1 MEKQKTLS
9 AQSLFRRLMLSF
21 FFLLASTLAFAQTEV
36 SGTIVD
42 NTGEP
47 IIGATI
53 MEKGTSNGTISDIDG
68 NFHLKTASGAT
79 LIISYIGFETQ
90 ELPAQAGMNI
100 TMSDNAKELTE
111 VVVTGYQVQRKADL
125 TGAVSVMDM
134 KGPISESD
142 PNMLNSMQGK
152 LAGVDIVT
160 DAAPGGGSS
169 TIRVR
174 GMSTVN
180 ACDPL
185 YVIDGVATN
194 ENLNSLNSADI
205 ESIQVLK
212 DASSASIYGS
222 RAANGVIII
231 TTKKGKDGKM
241 AINLN
246 YNAALQTV
254 ARSYDMLS
262 AAQWGQAYWQACAN
276 DGIAPVGAA
285 SLYGTGDV
293 PQLVSSVNGVN
304 TADTDWQKEVYSAA
318 WTQNLS
324 ASISNASEKGSYLL
338 SANYINQN
346 GLMTNTFY
354 KRISARV
361 NSTYNFNKYIRVGE
375 NLMIAKWDNRGAD
388 TNGDRGIPYTAM
400 RQHPAI
406 PVFSAPGVYTD
417 PVAMLGSDI
426 ENPVQTLYNMR
437 DNQNSSWRI
446 FGNGYLEI
454 MPVKGLT
461 LKSNIGVEHVQFLNK
476 TLTRNV
482 RPSDDTA
489 NRAVSSG
496 YGQGDTWTW
505 TNTANYLFD
514 INTLHHFTVLAGT
527 EAIKYTFEDLA
538 ATRKDYAF
546 EDKDYMQIGAG
557 SGTMTNGGGKQEWAL
572 FSLFGKVDYNFADR
586 YLFSATL
593 RRDQTSRLH
602 KNHNSGVFPAFS
614 GAWRLSEEKF
624 WKKNSFIDNVK
635 VRLAWGQN
643 GNSAISNNYAAF
655 STYAYDLGNGAYD
668 LGGTNTSVVSGI
680 KVATTGNP
688 ELKWETTTQTNLGL
702 DAFLFDG
709 AVSLALDYYWKNT
722 KDMITIPPVLSV
734 AGENAAKFMNTGTM
748 KNHGFEL
755 NLGYHSPQYGDFSW
769 DGNFNLSMYRNK
781 LVKLNDEVSVI
792 GGDWRLIEGQP
803 MGVYYGYVN
812 DGIFQTEDQV
822 SNHAIQEGKGV
833 GRLIYRD
840 ITGDGVVNEADRC
853 IIGDPNPDFA
863 MGLTLTANYK
873 NWSLSAFF
881 SGEFGFDIYNG
892 TRKQLEFMTY
902 GNLYTNRSK
911 DALSAWTLNNT
922 SATIPALTTIDDN
935 NETRMSTY
943 FMEDGSYLKCKYI
956 KLSYLF
962 DQPWMKTIGLQ
973 AMSIYGQVENVF
985 TLTGYSGLDPEV
997 PLSTYGARV
1006 DNGPYPRART
1016 FSVGLNLTF

>member
-1 MEKQKTLS
+1 MEQLKKLILS
-9 AQSLFRRLMLSF
+9 LTV
-21 FFLLASTLAFAQTEV
+21 LLTSTIVYAQTQI
-36 SGTIVD
+36 SGTVVD
-42 NTGEP
+42 ATGEA

-53 MEKGTSNGTISDIDG
+53 MEKGTSNGTITDFDG
-68 NFHLKTASGAT
+68 NFTIKVNEGTT
-79 LIISYIGFETQ
+79 LVISYIGYDSQ
-90 ELPAQAGMNI
+90 ELPAKNGMKV
-100 TMSDNAKELTE
+100 TLKDNAKELAE
-111 VVVTGYQVQRKADL
+111 VVVTGYTTQRKADL
-125 TGAVSVMDM
+125 TGAVAVMDM

-194 ENLNSLNSADI
+194 ENLNSLNAADI

-231 TTKKGKDGKM
+231 TTKKGKEGKM
-241 AINLN
+241 NININ

-254 ARSYDMLS
+254 AKRYDVLN
-262 AAQWGQAYWQACAN
+262 AEQWGRAYWQAAAN
-276 DGIAPVGAA
+276 NGIAPTAA
-285 SLYGTGDV
+285 QALYGNGAT
-293 PQLVSSVNGVN
+293 PQLVGSVNGIN
-304 TADTDWQKEVYSAA
+304 TADTNWQDEVYSSA

-324 ASISNASEKGSYLL
+324 ASISNASDKGSYMF

-346 GLMTNTFY
+346 GLMDQTYY

-388 TNGDRGIPYTAM
+388 VNGDRGIPYSAM

-406 PVFSAPGVYTD
+406 PVYSAEGVYAD

-426 ENPVQTLYNMR
+426 DNPVQTLYNMR
-437 DNQNSSWRI
+437 DNKNSSWRI
-446 FGNGYLEI
+446 FGNGYIDI
-454 MPVKGLT
+454 MPIKGLT
-461 LKSNIGVEHVQFLNK
+461 LKSNIGIEHVQYLNK
-476 TLTRNV
+476 SLTRNV
-482 RPSDDTA
+482 RATDDTA

-514 INTLHHFTVLAGT
+514 LNGQHHFNILLGS
-527 EAIKYTFEDLA
+527 EAIKYVFEDLA

-546 EDKDYMQIGAG
+546 EDADYMQIGSG

-572 FSLFGKVDYNFADR
+572 FSIFGKIDYNFADR

-593 RRDQTSRLH
+593 RRDQTSRLS
-602 KNHNSGVFPAFS
+602 KDNNSGIFPAFS
-614 GAWRLSEEKF
+614 AAWRLSEEKF
-624 WKKNSFIDNVK
+624 WPKNKIIDNVK
-635 VRLAWGQN
+635 IRVAWGQN

-668 LGGTNTSVVSGI
+668 LNGTNTNVVSGI

-688 ELKWETTTQTNLGL
+688 DLKWETTTQTNLGI
-702 DAFLFDG
+702 DAYLFG
-709 AVSLALDYYWKNT
+709 GSVSLGLDYYWKNT

-734 AGENAAKFMNTGTM
+734 AGENAAKYMNTGEM

-769 DGNFNLSMYRNK
+769 DASLNASMYRNK

-792 GGDWRLIEGQP
+792 GGDFRLIEGEP
-803 MGVYYGYVN
+803 MGVYYGYIS
-812 DGIFQTEDQV
+812 DGIFQTADEV

-833 GRLIYRD
+833 GRLKYRD
-840 ITGDGVVNEADRC
+840 INGDGTVNEADRC
-853 IIGDPNPDFA
+853 IIGDPNPDFG

-873 NWSLSAFF
+873 NWTFSTFF

-902 GNLYTNRSK
+902 GNLYTNRGV
-911 DALSAWTLNNT
+911 DVLNAWTPENT
-922 SATIPALTTIDDN
+922 GATIPALTTVDDN

-943 FMEDGSYLKCKYI
+943 FVEDGSYFKCKYL
-956 KLSYLF
+956 KVAYKF
-962 DQPWMKTIGLQ
+962 DQSWMKTIGLT
-973 AMSIYGQVENVF
+973 ALSLYGQVENVF
-985 TLTGYSGLDPEV
+985 TLTSYKGLDPEV
-997 PLSTYGARV
+997 PLSTYGARI

-1016 FSVGLNLTF
+1016 FSVGLNVTF

>member
-1 MEKQKTLS
+1 MEKQKTFS
-9 AQSLFRRLMLSF
+9 AQGLTRRLMLSF
-21 FFLLASTLAFAQTEV
+21 FFLLASTLAFAQTEA

-47 IIGATI
+47 IIGATV

-79 LIISYIGFETQ
+79 LVISYIGFETQ

-185 YVIDGVATN
+185 YVIDGVATT

-514 INTLHHFTVLAGT
+514 INTLHHFTILAGT

-769 DGNFNLSMYRNK
+769 DSNFNLSMYRNK